1 MKITVLI
8 DNLTKGSLTAE
19 WGLSLYIKYQ
29 DSHILLDTG
38 ASDRFARNAAH
49 LGIDLGSVD
58 FGVLS
63 HAHYDHAN
71 GMCTFFEQ
79 NQKAPFYLRKG
90 SMENCY
96 GKRWIFRKYIGIQKG
111 LLKKYQDRILYTDEK
126 QELLPGVN
134 LLAHSTKG
142 LEAFGERNRL
152 YIRQGYCYLP
162 DSFRHEQSLILH
174 SEQGLVILSSCS
186 HAGAD
191 NIIQEVLSAYP
202 EEKIHA
208 IIGGFHLSH
217 TSEEDVRALAKRI
230 RATGIEKIYTGHCTG
245 TAAFTILQ
253 EELGEQVCQLYTG
266 MEIFI

>member
-8 DNLTKGSLTAE
+8 DNLTKGALTAE
-19 WGLSLYIKYQ
+19 WGLSLHIEYQ

-38 ASDRFARNAAH
+38 ASGRFAQNAAS
-49 LGIDLGSVD
+49 LGIDLSKVD

-71 GMCTFFEQ
+71 GISTFFEQ
-79 NQKAPFYLRKG
+79 NKKAPFYLRKG

-111 LLKKYQDRILYTDEK
+111 LLKKYHDRIIYTDDQ
-126 QELLPGVN
+126 QELLPGVS

-142 LEAFGERNRL
+142 LETFGEQNHL
-152 YIRQGYCYLP
+152 YIRQGYHYLP
-162 DSFRHEQSLILH
+162 DSFCHEQSLILH
-174 SEQGLVILSSCS
+174 SDQGLVILSSCS

-191 NIIQEVLSAYP
+191 NIIKEVLFAYP

-217 TSEEDVRALAKRI
+217 TSEKNVRALARRI
-230 RATGIEKIYTGHCTG
+230 HATGIQKIYTGHCTG
-245 TAAFTILQ
+245 TPAFAILQ

-266 MEIFI
+266 MKILL